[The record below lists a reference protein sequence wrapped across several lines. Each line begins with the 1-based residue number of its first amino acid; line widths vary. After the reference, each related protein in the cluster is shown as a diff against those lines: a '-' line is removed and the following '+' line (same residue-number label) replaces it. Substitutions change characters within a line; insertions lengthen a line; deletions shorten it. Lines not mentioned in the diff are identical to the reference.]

1 MYKVKTSEKSTIS
14 GRSQV
19 PFTKYV
25 IFINYFTLLLEEE
38 SINILILQ
46 MEKLYLMIL
55 NNLLEVTQ
63 QVDAGSRIL
72 SPFYI
77 IF

>member
-19 PFTKYV
+19 PFTKCV

>member
-1 MYKVKTSEKSTIS
+1 MYKVKTSEKSTIN

-19 PFTKYV
+19 PFTKCI

-46 MEKLYLMIL
+46 REKLYLMIL